1 MPPRFLVSFPFPK
14 PSSETSTLAS
24 RGANRNN
31 PPISGLP
38 ALMEAGNSTVAEA
51 AAEAVATSY
60 LTGILLHC
68 MDASASSAVKFPAAF
83 IESFANGRVNT
94 ASREGEVPSVP
105 QSTRSLH
112 KAKASHPSN
121 EPMSE
126 LSDTY
131 STLLRPPARPETA
144 SSVA

>member
-38 ALMEAGNSTVAEA
+38 ALMEAGNTTVAEA
-51 AAEAVATSY
+51 VAEAVATSY

-83 IESFANGRVNT
+83 IESFANGR
-94 ASREGEVPSVP
+94 
-105 QSTRSLH
+105 STRLQERERFRLYPSLH
-112 KAKASHPSN
+112 APCIRQRHPIRLMNPCRNCLIRIPHS
-121 EPMSE
+121 
-126 LSDTY
+126 
-131 STLLRPPARPETA
+131 
-144 SSVA
+144 